1 MLFTSPVFLF
11 IFLPVV
17 LIIYYLSP
25 VKLKNLCLI
34 IFSLFFYSWG
44 EGKALLVLLL
54 MITANY
60 FFGLI
65 IGSSKYKKIWLAVA
79 VIFDLGYIFYFK
91 YLVFSLGIFSSF
103 LLKIGKSGWTLP
115 EIIMPLGVSFVTFH
129 LISYVFDVYRK
140 EIKAE
145 KNILNFGLYI
155 LMFPHLIAGP
165 IVRYK
170 DIGVQIKKRQVSKD
184 LLAEGIRRFVQG
196 LAKKVLI
203 ANVMAANADQ
213 IFSIFPQFLSGKIV
227 WLALFSYSLQIYF
240 DFSGYSDMA
249 IGLAKMFGFSFKEN
263 FNYPYIATSIKDF
276 WRRWHI
282 SLSSWFRDY
291 LYIPL
296 GGNRKGKIRTLIN
309 IAIVFTLTGLWHGA
323 DWHFVFWGAYFGFFL
338 ILENIFLGN
347 LLNKLGKFWQHLYT
361 MSVVII
367 GWLFF
372 RIDSLSYAI
381 YLLKVMI
388 GINPNK
394 VSVYQLGTFMN
405 KEFWIITIVGLIMV
419 TPWGNKIYQ
428 KIINKLPII
437 EVASLGILLVLSI
450 MQLAGDTYNPF
461 IYFRF

>member
-17 LIIYYLSP
+17 LITYYLLP
-25 VKLKNLCLI
+25 KKFKNFCLL

-44 EGKALLVLLL
+44 EGKALLVLLM

-65 IGSSKYKKIWLAVA
+65 IGSSKYKKIWLGVA
-79 VIFDLGYIFYFK
+79 VIFDLSYIFYFK
-91 YLVFSLGIFSSF
+91 YLVFSLGILSSF
-103 LLKIGKSGWTLP
+103 LLKTGNEAISLP

-129 LISYVFDVYRK
+129 LISYVFDIYRK

-170 DIGVQIKKRQVSKD
+170 DIGVQIKKRRVSKD
-184 LLAEGIRRFVQG
+184 LLAEGIRRFIQG

-203 ANVMAANADQ
+203 ANVMAAVADQ
-213 IFSIFPQFLSGKIV
+213 IFNIFPHFLSGKIV
-227 WLALFSYSLQIYF
+227 WLALFSYTLQIYF

-263 FNYPYIATSIKDF
+263 FNYPYIATSIQDF

-309 IAIVFTLTGLWHGA
+309 IAIVFTLTGWWHGA
-323 DWHFVFWGAYFGFFL
+323 NWHFIFWGAYFGFFL

-372 RIDSLSYAI
+372 RINSLSYAI
-381 YLLKVMI
+381 YLLKVMV

-405 KEFWIITIVGLIMV
+405 KEFLIITLIGLIIV
-419 TPWGNKIYQ
+419 TPFGKEIYQ
-428 KIINKLPII
+428 KIINKFPIV

>member
-65 IGSSKYKKIWLAVA
+65 IGSSKYKKIWLAAA

-372 RIDSLSYAI
+372 RIDSLSYAF